1 MCVDVDEEEEAD
13 LHHEEKSI
21 IGILEKRNKRKNII
35 SIMDPYVFWIT
46 ECVCLFVTFY
56 PHHQFSKGSPCL
68 FVTLYPHHQLLI
80 GCVVQNFRAE
90 RHRRKVRR

>member
-56 PHHQFSKGSPCL
+56 PHHQFSN
-68 FVTLYPHHQLLI
+68 
-80 GCVVQNFRAE
+80 GCV
-90 RHRRKVRR
+90 